1 MLAFFALVL
10 LPFAAAAGPTVKLDY
25 GTFEGNKN
33 FKGVDS
39 FLGIP
44 FAKAGMATQA
54 IATLPEEYASNLI
67 LRT

>member
-1 MLAFFALVL
+1 MLAFFALAL
-10 LPFAAAAGPTVKLDY
+10 LPFTAAAGPTVKLDY

-44 FAKAGMATQA
+44 FAKAGMAAQILA
-54 IATLPEEYASNLI
+54 IRPETFPSNLI
-67 LRT
+67 HRT